1 MIDLIRIRE
10 GCGESEYDWFTTAEP
25 KETNKKI
32 LENFFGELDEES
44 NDGSGNIMYRCRNEE
59 DAREK
64 SMENSEWSI
73 GYYWEEQV
81 VEHWEPKV
89 NDNGI
94 PITYENKDE
103 LSAEDIESAGSSQ

>member
-44 NDGSGNIMYRCRNEE
+44 NDGSNEKWLT
-59 DAREK
+59 D
-64 SMENSEWSI
+64 S
-73 GYYWEEQV
+73 WESNVWVYSRQ
-81 VEHWEPKV
+81 
-89 NDNGI
+89 
-94 PITYENKDE
+94 PITKEEEATLYK
-103 LSAEDIESAGSSQ
+103 LGVI

>member
-1 MIDLIRIRE
+1 MNEKPFLNRLTDAYYKDKYLV
-10 GCGESEYDWFTTAEP
+10 WFV
-25 KETNKKI
+25 
-32 LENFFGELDEES
+32 
-44 NDGSGNIMYRCRNEE
+44 NDGSGNIMYRFRNEE

-64 SMENSEWSI
+64 SMENSDWSI

-94 PITYENKDE
+94 PVTYENKDE